1 MTKGSNQ
8 PKIKPEMNDA
18 TFLGHTFSPS
28 NARPE
33 VSDKVLTAIER
44 RKNSLF
50 QCIDWP
56 PDVALCQMN
65 YFVCFLNPAIGDTTR
80 D

>member
-44 RKNSLF
+44 RKKNSLL
-50 QCIDWP
+50 QCID
-56 PDVALCQMN
+56 
-65 YFVCFLNPAIGDTTR
+65 
-80 D
+80 

>member
-1 MTKGSNQ
+1 MTIGSNQ

-44 RKNSLF
+44 RKKQFTSMHRL
-50 QCIDWP
+50 
-56 PDVALCQMN
+56 
-65 YFVCFLNPAIGDTTR
+65 TTR
-80 D
+80 CHTLSNKLSCMLLIPC